1 MKKIYKI
8 SSILILFIV
17 FIISQGCEKD
27 ALETKPTDSISS
39 VDVFESA
46 ESAYGVLISVY
57 RDWREADNLF
67 AGFSYLQMVADA
79 MGPDFQK
86 RAQYEAQIAYSAFN
100 PDGGSARYPWALL
113 YKSINKIN
121 DLLANLDDVSGSQED
136 IDRVRGEAL
145 AMRGFSYFELV
156 KRYQHTY
163 AIASNMPGVPIY
175 TEPTTAESVGN
186 PRSSVS
192 DVYTQILSD
201 LTQAV
206 SLMSIDRKQKGY
218 FNINVVYAV
227 LARVYLTMEDWPNAI
242 TYAQSAR
249 AGYPLM
255 SAEEW
260 QSGFMDISNPEWI
273 WGQNNSAEENQGPG
287 SPSAQMTP
295 FATAQWAWTSNTLPS
310 LYSATDIRGELIVE
324 QADGQ
329 DNNFK
334 FLMADPLYSGDYP
347 YIRSAEMY
355 LIEAEALAKSGN
367 EPDAQD
373 ALFAVQLRADP
384 NAVKSTATGQAL
396 VDEILLEKRKEF
408 WGEGVYFFDILR
420 NQMPLIREAEHE
432 SPLSIPANSW
442 EFILPIPE
450 REFLIN
456 KNLDITTDQNPTTG
470 VFTGNEFN

>member
-8 SSILILFIV
+8 ISIIIMFLAL
-17 FIISQGCEKD
+17 IISQGCESEFLD
-27 ALETKPTDSISS
+27 TQPTDSVSKP
-39 VDVFESA
+39 DVFEST

-79 MGPDFQK
+79 MGPDFMK
-86 RAQYEAQIAYSAFN
+86 RAQYETQVAYSAFN

-113 YKSINKIN
+113 YRSINNIN
-121 DLLANLDDVSGSQED
+121 DLLANLDNISGTQED
-136 IDRVRGEAL
+136 IDQLKGEAL
-145 AMRGFSYFELV
+145 AMRGFCYFELV
-156 KRYQHTY
+156 KRYMHTY
-163 AIASNMPGVPIY
+163 AIASSMPGVPIY

-201 LTQAV
+201 LTEAE
-206 SLMSIDRKQKGY
+206 STMSTGRKQKGY

-242 TYAQSAR
+242 TYARLAR
-249 AGYPLM
+249 DGYPLM

-260 QSGFMDISNPEWI
+260 QNGFMDISNPEWI

-295 FATAQWAWTSNTLPS
+295 FATAQWAWSSNTLPS
-310 LYSATDIRGELIVE
+310 LYSATDVRGELFE
-324 QADGQ
+324 EDDAQY
-329 DNNFK
+329 NNFK
-334 FLMADPLYSGDYP
+334 FQMADPLYSGDYP

-355 LIEAEALAKSGN
+355 LIEAEALAKSDN

-373 ALFAVQLRADP
+373 ALYAVQLRADP
-384 NAVKSTATGQAL
+384 NAVESTATGQDL
-396 VDEILLEKRKEF
+396 IDEIILEKRKEF
-408 WGEGVYFFDILR
+408 WGEGVYFFDMLR
-420 NQMPLIREAEHE
+420 NQMPLVREPEHE
-432 SPLSIPANSW
+432 APLNIPANSW

-456 KNLDITTDQNPTTG
+456 KNMDRTTDQNPLTG
-470 VFTGNEFN
+470 VFTGNEF